1 MCGIYGYLGK
11 KNAIKKSIEGLH
23 KLEYRG
29 YDSAGI
35 AYVRNKKIVIEKSLG
50 NVQNLKELLNFKIK
64 SNLAIAHTRWATH
77 GKISLENCHPHSS
90 ENFVLVHNGIIENYD
105 ILKKDIDEQL
115 DSQTDSEIIVK
126 IVEKF
131 YKNSNKNL
139 KNDEKILQ
147 SIQKTINVL
156 KGSWACLLIEK
167 NKPDKIYIFKNK
179 SPLLIA
185 VSKEESIIAS
195 DIYAMSDDKNAKYKY
210 FNVKDFNIGKIEK
223 NNFQIYNK
231 NLKKIKLKSIK
242 NNCENINL
250 ENDCKH
256 KMLKEIKEIP
266 FAIKATKKGIK
277 NNSFK
282 KLASLLNSFSNITI
296 VGCGSAYHAG
306 LYGKY
311 IIEKHLKV
319 NVNVELAS
327 EYRYKT
333 QINNQNELVL
343 AISQSGETADTLAA
357 IEIAKEKGVK
367 TAVITNVSSS
377 SITRICDYVILT
389 CAGKEIAVAAT
400 KTYATQLLALYMLT
414 MRAKKKRISKNIE
427 KFAENTINA
436 FDFKKFLSIKNFQKF
451 FFIGR
456 LSDSITAFEASLKI
470 KEIAYVHSEGYPAGE
485 LKHGTLSL
493 LDDKSLVFAI
503 VTQKSILEKTLNAVN
518 EVKARGAKV
527 VIITQYKNEIKEEN
541 LISLQ
546 KINEDLMPIISI
558 IPLQLFAYNVSVLKG
573 LNPDRPRNLAKSVTV
588 E

>member
-115 DSQTDSEIIVK
+115 NSQTDSEIIVK

-195 DIYAMSDDKNAKYKY
+195 DIYAMSDDQNAKYKY

-266 FAIKATKKGIK
+266 FAIKATKKEIK

-400 KTYATQLLALYMLT
+400 KTYVTQLLALYMLT

-427 KFAENTINA
+427 NFAENTINA
-436 FDFKKFLSIKNFQKF
+436 FDFKEFLSIKNFQKF

-503 VTQKSILEKTLNAVN
+503 ITQKSILEKTLNAVN

>member
-400 KTYATQLLALYMLT
+400 KTYVTQLLALYMLT

-427 KFAENTINA
+427 NFAENTINA

-503 VTQKSILEKTLNAVN
+503 ITQKSILEKTLNAVN

-546 KINEDLMPIISI
+546 KINEDLMPMISI

>member
-147 SIQKTINVL
+147 SIQKTINIL

-266 FAIKATKKGIK
+266 LAIKATKKGIK

-400 KTYATQLLALYMLT
+400 KTYVTQLLALYMLT

-427 KFAENTINA
+427 NFAENTINA

-503 VTQKSILEKTLNAVN
+503 ITQKSILEKTLNAVN